1 MLLWGGVLAVGT
13 ALCWVGSDLLVASL
27 ITIGK
32 VSGIPESVLGVL
44 VSAPGTSLPEFGS
57 SLTATLIEH
66 KPDVGVGCVVG
77 SNVYNLCGIMGMAVL
92 ATVLRN
98 KSPVKLS
105 RYPIIDV
112 LISVIIILLLLLSM
126 RDGAITRSEGL
137 VFLALY
143 CVYAGVLIQWGRR
156 GRKEKESEE
165 DSQEEGSGEQVTMIK
180 PRRNKLKVI
189 AKLVVGIGLFVVSV
203 RLLVKSTVML
213 AKLLGYPSALLG
225 YTVLAIATSLPETF
239 TTVNAALKG
248 HGDLA
253 TTNIVGSNN
262 FNILMGLGVPAI
274 GVGIIKASPADG
286 YLTTILLA
294 ATLTTLGF
302 TLRRRLGAAYAI
314 VMFAFYGVFLY
325 ATFTLIH

>member
-1 MLLWGGVLAVGT
+1 MLWIGVLAVGT
-13 ALCWVGSDLLVASL
+13 ALCWIGSDFLVASL
-27 ITIGK
+27 ITIGR

-44 VSAPGTSLPEFGS
+44 ISAPGTSLPEFGS
-57 SLTATLIEH
+57 SLMATLVEH

-77 SNVYNLCGIMGMAVL
+77 SNVYNLCGIMGIAVL

-105 RYPIIDV
+105 RYPTIDV
-112 LISVIIILLLLLSM
+112 LISVIIVSLLLFFM
-126 RDGAITRSEGL
+126 RDGAINRSDGL
-137 VFLALY
+137 VFLVLY
-143 CVYAGVLIQWGRR
+143 CIYAGALIHWGRKK
-156 GRKEKESEE
+156 GLEEESLEPE
-165 DSQEEGSGEQVTMIK
+165 EQVTMIK

-203 RLLVKSTVML
+203 RLLVKSTIML

-225 YTVLAIATSLPETF
+225 YTALAIATSLPETF

-274 GVGIIKASPADG
+274 GVGIIKSSPADK

-302 TLRRRLGAAYAI
+302 TLRRRLGVAYAI
-314 VMFAFYGVFLY
+314 VMFAFYGIFLY